1 MSIIQYPVYGALQF
15 MSLARCSR
23 AGCVAF
29 FFSQTSFVLFSLSR
43 FRGLSVLDL
52 IWCLMFRSSFCV
64 HGCVPFCGYMYVL
77 VCVCFSV
84 RISVHC
90 LWCAYLCAHGV
101 LLFWVSYPFICGR
114 TLPVACPG
122 WPLRLCL
129 AGFIGSLTEHRT
141 PFLGVL
147 LMLPGMC
154 VSPGWALVCLQ
165 HLSCTAYSVRR
176 CSLLA
181 FSLVGEVLLSDLVLS
196 GSAV

>member
-1 MSIIQYPVYGALQF
+1 MVVCPFVDICMCWFVCAFMCVFLSIA
-15 MSLARCSR
+15 C
-23 AGCVAF
+23 
-29 FFSQTSFVLFSLSR
+29 
-43 FRGLSVLDL
+43 
-52 IWCLMFRSSFCV
+52 
-64 HGCVPFCGYMYVL
+64 
-77 VCVCFSV
+77 
-84 RISVHC
+84 
-90 LWCAYLCAHGV
+90 GV
-101 LLFWVSYPFICGR
+101 LICVRMGCNWSGFSYPFICGR